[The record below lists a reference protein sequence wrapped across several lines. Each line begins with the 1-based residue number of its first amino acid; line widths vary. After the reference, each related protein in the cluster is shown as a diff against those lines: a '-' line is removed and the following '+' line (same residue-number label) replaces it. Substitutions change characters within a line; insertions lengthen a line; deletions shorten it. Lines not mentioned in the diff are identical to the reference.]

1 MAPAEFAD
9 HLEADA
15 ERLDRVARRFERIG
29 RPAARSPVGL
39 GALASRVAEYFR
51 PRLPRRANP
60 IEIGVVAA
68 GPGPHVLG
76 DPILLEWVLESL
88 VKNAID
94 ALHGRA
100 GTITLEAGL
109 SDGRATLRVK
119 DDGPG
124 VPRELRRTIF
134 EPGVTSK
141 EGGWGIGL
149 ALARR
154 VVEDSHGGTI
164 DLEPAE
170 TGASFVIK
178 VPHHDTGTG
187 EWPTH

>member
-1 MAPAEFAD
+1 
-9 HLEADA
+9 
-15 ERLDRVARRFERIG
+15 
-29 RPAARSPVGL
+29 
-39 GALASRVAEYFR
+39 
-51 PRLPRRANP
+51 
-60 IEIGVVAA
+60 
-68 GPGPHVLG
+68 VLG

-100 GTITLEAGL
+100 GTITLEAGM
-109 SDGRATLRVK
+109 SDGLATLRVT

-164 DLEPAE
+164 DLEPTD

-178 VPHHDTGTG
+178 VPHHDAPSG